1 MWEVALV
8 LSASLVA
15 QPQPQA
21 ATLEGCEFVNE
32 RWICRYRL
40 PEIQLLGAEPSA
52 PPTLP
57 VTVPIPTPS
66 TTSAGASAG
75 ASVAAVTTDRGVLSE
90 SEASLVARCAEARW
104 YSLCLPG
111 QREEARRLRD
121 EAQAYETAR
130 LRIGEMISD
139 GECEAARSH
148 ALTAGY
154 FGLAREA
161 QALCVTA
168 ETDVQEPS
176 TEG

>member
-57 VTVPIPTPS
+57 VTVPIPAS
-66 TTSAGASAG
+66 TTASAG
-75 ASVAAVTTDRGVLSE
+75 VSGAAAVATDRGLLSE
-90 SEASLVARCAEARW
+90 TEASLVARCAEARW

-121 EAQAYETAR
+121 EAQTYEAAR
-130 LRIGEMISD
+130 LRIGELISNGD
-139 GECEAARSH
+139 CDAARSQ

-161 QALCVTA
+161 QDLCVTA
-168 ETDVQEPS
+168 EAEAQEPS